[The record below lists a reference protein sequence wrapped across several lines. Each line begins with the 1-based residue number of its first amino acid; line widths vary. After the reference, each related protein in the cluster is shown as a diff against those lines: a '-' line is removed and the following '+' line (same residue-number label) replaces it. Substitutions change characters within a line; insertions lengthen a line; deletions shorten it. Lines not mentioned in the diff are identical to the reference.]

1 MRYLRSRADKNRRSD
16 GKALE
21 LYVTEIGWTDSVMTE
36 ELQAAYLA
44 RAMFLFRRHAQG
56 VPVYFYDFQNDGTD
70 KNNKERR
77 RRRRCALRLAD
88 DAAGEA

>member
-1 MRYLRSRADKNRRSD
+1 MAGTSRASRRSRADKNRRSD

-44 RAMFLFRRHAQG
+44 RAMFLFRRHAQCSQKVRPSARLPG
-56 VPVYFYDFQNDGTD
+56 VFPASDRF
-70 KNNKERR
+70 
-77 RRRRCALRLAD
+77 RLKRSAS
-88 DAAGEA
+88 